1 MFKKRKDN
9 KSEIELVL
17 LHSTNDEFELL
28 IIKGLLEE
36 NNIPYIIK
44 DNGAGAYMRLY
55 TGGSI
60 FGTDILIEKS
70 QVEEA
75 SRILEDIFIEDEE
88 GK

>member
-1 MFKKRKDN
+1 MFKKKKDIN
-9 KSEIELVL
+9 PEIELVL

-44 DNGAGAYMRLY
+44 EHGAGGYMRLY

-75 SRILEDIFIEDEE
+75 SRILEDIFIGDEE